1 MQSHLLFLLDATTL
15 GAHKFVTAKQISPQG
30 DVDFDIDALWQEVRR
45 AIAQLNA
52 ASPLPVRRISIASFG
67 ESGVFLDEHGE
78 ILTPMLAWYDR
89 RGEEY
94 LATLSEADSAAL
106 YDICGL
112 PLHSNYSAF
121 KMRWLLEHY
130 PLRNRRGLRWLHAP
144 EVLLWRL
151 TGEQH
156 TDITLASRTLC
167 LDVRKGE
174 WSAKAA
180 ALLHVPVR
188 HLRHWCS
195 QASTPDGSASHFA
208 RRLGSRNRS
217 A

>member
-1 MQSHLLFLLDATTL
+1 MPDNSAAIVIDIGTTNCKVTCFSCLDATTL

-30 DVDFDIDALWQEVRR
+30 DVDFDIDALWQEVRQ

-112 PLHSNYSAF
+112 PLTA
-121 KMRWLLEHY
+121 
-130 PLRNRRGLRWLHAP
+130 
-144 EVLLWRL
+144 
-151 TGEQH
+151 
-156 TDITLASRTLC
+156 ITLPSKCAGCWNITRC
-167 LDVRKGE
+167 VI
-174 WSAKAA
+174 AA
-180 ALLHVPVR
+180 ACAGYMR
-188 HLRHWCS
+188 RKCCS
-195 QASTPDGSASHFA
+195 G
-208 RRLGSRNRS
+208 G
-217 A
+217 

>member
-1 MQSHLLFLLDATTL
+1 MPDNSAAIVIDIGTTNCKVTCFSCLDATTL

-30 DVDFDIDALWQEVRR
+30 DVDFDIDALWQEVRQ

-106 YDICGL
+106 AADWRTANGYHLSQPYTVPGRAQRRMVSESGGVVTRSLFSICAIG
-112 PLHSNYSAF
+112 A
-121 KMRWLLEHY
+121 
-130 PLRNRRGLRWLHAP
+130 
-144 EVLLWRL
+144 
-151 TGEQH
+151 
-156 TDITLASRTLC
+156 
-167 LDVRKGE
+167 
-174 WSAKAA
+174 
-180 ALLHVPVR
+180 
-188 HLRHWCS
+188 
-195 QASTPDGSASHFA
+195 A
-208 RRLGSRNRS
+208 RRTRRMGQ
-217 A
+217 

>member
-1 MQSHLLFLLDATTL
+1 
-15 GAHKFVTAKQISPQG
+15 
-30 DVDFDIDALWQEVRR
+30 
-45 AIAQLNA
+45 
-52 ASPLPVRRISIASFG
+52 
-67 ESGVFLDEHGE
+67 
-78 ILTPMLAWYDR
+78 DR

-151 TGEQH
+151 TGEQR

-180 ALLHVPVR
+180 ALLHVP
-188 HLRHWCS
+188 CS
-195 QASTPDGSASHFA
+195 AFA
-208 RRLGSRNRS
+208 PLVQPGEH
-217 A
+217 AG

>member
-1 MQSHLLFLLDATTL
+1 MRHFMT
-15 GAHKFVTAKQISPQG
+15 F
-30 DVDFDIDALWQEVRR
+30 
-45 AIAQLNA
+45 
-52 ASPLPVRRISIASFG
+52 
-67 ESGVFLDEHGE
+67 
-78 ILTPMLAWYDR
+78 
-89 RGEEY
+89 
-94 LATLSEADSAAL
+94 
-106 YDICGL
+106 CGL

-151 TGEQH
+151 TGEQR

-180 ALLHVPVR
+180 ALLHVP
-188 HLRHWCS
+188 LFSIC
-195 QASTPDGSASHFA
+195 AIGAA
-208 RRLGSRNRS
+208 RRTRRMGQRVALQNACSRNRS